1 MSNMNAVPIHETTD
15 SGQMLVRERSREA
28 LSALLDGEVR
38 TDDLDL
44 LLAPGSEEMA
54 ALLSDGHTYELIG
67 DALRGR
73 PVQGSVG
80 GAVFAGAVMARLRDE
95 PLALPQPVVRQAGV
109 GRPVAANDAVFR
121 WKLVAGLASLAAVVA
136 VTWTIG
142 TGGQDGQLA
151 GPQMASATTMS
162 ESASTIQP
170 VVVQTAQGQVLRD
183 ARLEQFLSE
192 HRQFGGMSALQAPA
206 GFLRNATYD
215 AAPQR

>member
-1 MSNMNAVPIHETTD
+1 MNAVPIHETPK
-15 SGQMLVRERSREA
+15 SGQMLVRESRREV
-28 LSALLDGEVR
+28 LSALLDGEVHA
-38 TDDLDL
+38 DDLDV

-67 DALRGR
+67 DVLRGR

-80 GAVFAGAVMARLRDE
+80 GAAFAGAVMARLRDE
-95 PLALPQPVVRQAGV
+95 PLAPTRPVVPQAGV

-142 TGGQDGQLA
+142 TGGQDGNSS
-151 GPQMASATTMS
+151 GPQMANASPVS
-162 ESASTIQP
+162 EPLSTLQP
-170 VVVQTAQGQVLRD
+170 VVVQTAQGQILRD
-183 ARLEQFLSE
+183 ARLEQLLSE

>member
-1 MSNMNAVPIHETTD
+1 MNALPIHETPTP
-15 SGQMLVRERSREA
+15 GQMLVRESRREA

-38 TDDLDL
+38 SDDLDA

-54 ALLSDGHTYELIG
+54 ALLSDGQTYELIG
-67 DALRGR
+67 DVLRGR
-73 PVQGSVG
+73 PAYGSVG
-80 GAVFAGAVMARLRDE
+80 GEAFAGAVMARLLDE
-95 PLALPQPVVRQAGV
+95 PPVLSQPLVQQAGV
-109 GRPVAANDAVFR
+109 DRPQAANDAVFR

-142 TGGQDGQLA
+142 VGERDGQLA
-151 GPQMASATTMS
+151 GPQMANASPVS

-183 ARLEQFLSE
+183 ARLEQLLSE

>member
-1 MSNMNAVPIHETTD
+1 
-15 SGQMLVRERSREA
+15 MLVRESRREA

-38 TDDLDL
+38 SDDLDA

-54 ALLSDGHTYELIG
+54 ALLSDGQTYELIG
-67 DALRGR
+67 DVLRGR
-73 PVQGSVG
+73 PAHGSVG
-80 GAVFAGAVMARLRDE
+80 GEAFAGAVMARLLDE
-95 PLALPQPVVRQAGV
+95 PPVLSQPLVQQAGV
-109 GRPVAANDAVFR
+109 GRPQAANDAVFR

-142 TGGQDGQLA
+142 VGERDGQLA
-151 GPQMASATTMS
+151 GPQMANASPVS

-183 ARLEQFLSE
+183 VRLEQLLSE

>member
-1 MSNMNAVPIHETTD
+1 MNAVPIHETPT
-15 SGQMLVRERSREA
+15 SGQMLVRERHREA
-28 LSALLDGEVR
+28 LSALLDGELGA
-38 TDDLDL
+38 DDLDAL
-44 LLAPGSEEMA
+44 LVLGSEEMA
-54 ALLSDGHTYELIG
+54 ALQPDGQSYELIG
-67 DALRGR
+67 DVLRGR
-73 PVQGSVG
+73 SVQGSVG
-80 GAVFAGAVMARLRDE
+80 AAAFAGAVMARLHDE
-95 PLALPQPVVRQAGV
+95 PLAQPQPVVQQAGA

-142 TGGQDGQLA
+142 VGGQGGNLT
-151 GPQMASATTMS
+151 GPQMANASPVA
-162 ESASTIQP
+162 EPGSASQP

-183 ARLEQFLSE
+183 ARLEQLLSE

>member
-1 MSNMNAVPIHETTD
+1 MNAVPIHETPTP
-15 SGQMLVRERSREA
+15 GQMPVRESRREA

-38 TDDLDL
+38 ADDLDV

-54 ALLSDGHTYELIG
+54 ALLADGQTYELIG
-67 DALRGR
+67 DVLRGR
-73 PVQGSVG
+73 PVHGSVG
-80 GAVFAGAVMARLRDE
+80 GEAFAGAIMARLLDE
-95 PLALPQPVVRQAGV
+95 PPVLSQPLVQQAGV
-109 GRPVAANDAVFR
+109 GRPLAANDAVFR

-142 TGGQDGQLA
+142 VGGQDGQLA
-151 GPQMASATTMS
+151 GPQIANAGPVA
-162 ESASTIQP
+162 EPVSTIQP
-170 VVVQTAQGQVLRD
+170 VVVQTPQGQVLRD
-183 ARLEQFLSE
+183 ARLEQLLSE

>member
-1 MSNMNAVPIHETTD
+1 MSNMNAVPIHETPT
-15 SGQMLVRERSREA
+15 SGQMLVQESRREA
-28 LSALLDGEVR
+28 LSALLDGEVLE
-38 TDDLDL
+38 DDLDA
-44 LLAPGSEEMA
+44 LLAPGSEDMA
-54 ALLSDGHTYELIG
+54 ALLSDGQTYELIG
-67 DALRGR
+67 DVLRER
-73 PVQGSVG
+73 PLQGLVG
-80 GAVFAGAVMARLRDE
+80 GAAFAGAVMARLRDE
-95 PLALPQPVVRQAGV
+95 PLALPQPEGQQAGA

-142 TGGQDGQLA
+142 TGGQDGNLS
-151 GPQMASATTMS
+151 GPQMANANPVS

-183 ARLEQFLSE
+183 ARLEQLLSE

>member
-1 MSNMNAVPIHETTD
+1 MNAVPIHDTPT
-15 SGQMLVRERSREA
+15 SGQMPVRERRREA
-28 LSALLDGEVR
+28 LSALLDGEVCA
-38 TDDLDL
+38 DDFEA

-54 ALLSDGHTYELIG
+54 SLLSDGQTYELIG
-67 DALRGR
+67 DVLRGR
-73 PVQGSVG
+73 PVQRSVG
-80 GAVFAGAVMARLRDE
+80 GAAFAGAVMARLRDA
-95 PLALPQPVVRQAGV
+95 PLTVPQPVVLQTGG
-109 GRPVAANDAVFR
+109 GRRAAANDAVFR

-142 TGGQDGQLA
+142 TGGQYGDLSS
-151 GPQMASATTMS
+151 PQMANASPVS
-162 ESASTIQP
+162 EFASTIQP

-183 ARLEQFLSE
+183 ARLEQLLSE

>member
-1 MSNMNAVPIHETTD
+1 MNAVPIHETTD

-67 DALRGR
+67 DVLRGR
-73 PVQGSVG
+73 PAYGSVG
-80 GAVFAGAVMARLRDE
+80 GEAFAGAVMARLLDE
-95 PLALPQPVVRQAGV
+95 PPVLSQPLVQQAGV
-109 GRPVAANDAVFR
+109 GRSQAANDAVFR

-142 TGGQDGQLA
+142 VGERDGQLA
-151 GPQMASATTMS
+151 GPQMANASPVS

-183 ARLEQFLSE
+183 VRLEQLLSE

>member
-1 MSNMNAVPIHETTD
+1 
-15 SGQMLVRERSREA
+15 
-28 LSALLDGEVR
+28 
-38 TDDLDL
+38 
-44 LLAPGSEEMA
+44 
-54 ALLSDGHTYELIG
+54 
-67 DALRGR
+67 
-73 PVQGSVG
+73 
-80 GAVFAGAVMARLRDE
+80 MARLRDE

-151 GPQMASATTMS
+151 GPQMASATPMS

-183 ARLEQFLSE
+183 ARLEQLLSE